1 MKKDKILIGLD
12 TASKEEDFNS
22 ATIFKISKDK
32 SVNMIES
39 ITTQNSK
46 EFKKMK
52 NKMKEKYLHAQIIEE
67 TNQFSLVLPK
77 KSRKTKD
84 IKSFKSSDYEMF
96 KNGFFNCDNI
106 PYGYNFLI
114 GRCMEPVTFEPKRKE
129 K

>member
-1 MKKDKILIGLD
+1 
-12 TASKEEDFNS
+12 
-22 ATIFKISKDK
+22 
-32 SVNMIES
+32 
-39 ITTQNSK
+39 
-46 EFKKMK
+46 MK
-52 NKMKEKYLHAQIIEE
+52 NKYCNHFVQE
-67 TNQFSLVLPK
+67 TNQSLFTPLPK

-96 KNGFFNCDNI
+96 KNGSFNCDNI